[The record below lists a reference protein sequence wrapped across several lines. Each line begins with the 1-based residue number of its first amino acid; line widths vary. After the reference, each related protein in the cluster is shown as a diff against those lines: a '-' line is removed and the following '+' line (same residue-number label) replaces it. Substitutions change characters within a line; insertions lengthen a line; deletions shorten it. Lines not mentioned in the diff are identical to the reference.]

1 MDTIGPGDHISVIET
16 LWTVVRKAH
25 EGTPQAQEELVR
37 RYGMAAYRYL
47 VAILRDQQEASEVL
61 QDFWLRFLSGSFRNA
76 RPERGRFRALIKT
89 ALYHLAVDQIR
100 KRRASP
106 AGSLVEEVADD
117 EEGEQQFL
125 AEWRQK
131 LLDRTWEALAA
142 VKGQSRQPL
151 YEVLRFRAQHP
162 KLSSEEMAE
171 RLSEQLDRP
180 LSAAGVRQ
188 VLKRAREKFA
198 ELLVQE
204 VALTLAEPSA
214 EELEEEV
221 SELGLLS
228 YCRSALGRRPAAG
241 P

>member
-1 MDTIGPGDHISVIET
+1 MDSISPGTHISVIET
-16 LWTVVRKAH
+16 LWTVVRLAH
-25 EGTPQAQEELVR
+25 EGAPQAQEELVR

-47 VAILRDQQEASEVL
+47 LAILRDEQEASEVL
-61 QDFWLRFLSGSFRNA
+61 QNFWLRFLSGSFRNA

-100 KRRASP
+100 KRRAVPS
-106 AGSLVEEVADD
+106 GSLAEEVPAE
-117 EEGEQQFL
+117 EEGQQQFL

-131 LLDRTWEALAA
+131 LLDRAWEALAG
-142 VKGQSRQPL
+142 VKEQSRQPL

-162 KLSSEEMAE
+162 ELSSEEMAE
-171 RLSEQLDRP
+171 RLSEQLGRP
-180 LSAAGVRQ
+180 LTAAGVRQ

-228 YCRSALGRRPAAG
+228 YCRSALGRRAG
-241 P
+241 IGE